1 MFFMKLRRIIMTNNE
16 KELLNIIRNHGDTEE
31 ALNIAINIIIE
42 FLAQDESSQ
51 EQPVACSREFA

>member
-1 MFFMKLRRIIMTNNE
+1 MTNNE